1 MVRAP
6 RENSDIVDLIYY
18 TLQHEILNLTL
29 KPDQV
34 LSEKAICERFSTSR
48 TPVREAFKM
57 LNAEGLITSVPY
69 QSSHVSY
76 LSMNQIE
83 QCIYMRIA
91 VEVAVITDFI
101 EVATPFQVEELHH
114 RLNLQN
120 ILLQT
125 EFEPEEFYELDASFH
140 AVWFNHV
147 KKDLLWTF
155 IQQAQ
160 SHYQR
165 FRMLDIVAVS
175 NFTEI
180 VAEHET
186 LFAIIKDKDTSKVKQ
201 HITKHLYGGI
211 ERLGK
216 RISTE
221 FKDYFLPE
229 EYNKL
234 LQY

>member
-6 RENSDIVDLIYY
+6 KENSDIVDLIYY
-18 TLQHEILNLTL
+18 TLQREILNLVL

-34 LSEKAICERFSTSR
+34 LSEKAICDRFSTSR
-48 TPVREAFKM
+48 TPVREAFNM
-57 LNAEGLITSVPY
+57 LRVEGLITSVPY

-101 EVATPFQVEELHH
+101 EVVTPFQIEELRHC
-114 RLNLQN
+114 LNMQS
-120 ILLQT
+120 ILLET
-125 EFEPEEFYELDASFH
+125 DFEPEKFYELDAGFH

-175 NFTEI
+175 NFGEI
-180 VAEHET
+180 VAEHEA
-186 LFAIIKDKDTSKVKQ
+186 LFNIIKDKDTSKVKQ
-201 HITKHLYGGI
+201 YITTHLYGGI
-211 ERLGK
+211 GRLGK

-221 FKDYFLPE
+221 FKNYFLPE
-229 EYNKL
+229 EHNRL